1 MRGPPYP
8 IFLGVLSTEDHSML
22 STAVT
27 CPQSPHRLPSK
38 ASQNPLGAHNN
49 SGPLPIAAIGGL
61 HLLICSGSCS
71 QLLPSTL
78 VDIYPLWVSFILAP
92 LDGKPAPTVP
102 QQPSL
107 ASSLVSP
114 PRALRLS
121 RACRQ

>member
-92 LDGKPAPTVP
+92 LGGKPAPTVP